1 MNNLSNSEQALN
13 QPSKL
18 SLDETI
24 FKGVVNTLYLALP
37 ASTIANSI
45 IGLSLVAILWG
56 VIDTVLLISWLSVLL
71 VISFSRFI
79 LYTRYMKST
88 INNIEGLLYWDKLFY
103 FYLILTGLTW
113 SCVSIWLLPGDETA
127 VHYVPVL
134 ILIGISA
141 GAVTSLGFN
150 MRNITTYFLLLLVPL
165 FISEMMAGT
174 FLSYVVS
181 FLTIVFIILALS
193 NANRISKTLT
203 ENIALHY
210 KSESHTQDLIESRN
224 TAIAANSA
232 KTNFISMISH
242 ELRTPLNGILGFAQL
257 LKMSVQ
263 PPLNTEQDDQVN
275 GIFDS
280 GHHLLSLIEELL
292 DLSKIESHKLN
303 VTIIDVSLANV
314 VSESIAILNSVASE
328 YNIQISNNIENIYL
342 VKADEKRLKQ
352 VLINLISNAIKYNH
366 QNGKVTI
373 DVSKTDNNMI
383 RVSVSDNGDG
393 LTEEQQKEL
402 FKPFTRYNDTKEG
415 IGLGLYITQNLLEL
429 MHGNVGVESKFN
441 DGSTFWFELPL
452 ADSPR
457 SVS

>member
-1 MNNLSNSEQALN
+1 VNNLSDSEQAST
-13 QPSKL
+13 QSSRL

-24 FKGVVNTLYLALP
+24 FKGVVNTLYRALP
-37 ASTIANSI
+37 ASTIANSV
-45 IGLSLVAILWG
+45 IGLSLVAILWN
-56 VIDTVLLISWLSVLL
+56 VIDAILLISWLSVLL

-79 LYTRYMKST
+79 LYKRYMKST
-88 INNIEGLLYWDKLFY
+88 NKSIDALLSWDRLFY

-113 SCVSIWLLPGDETA
+113 ACVSIWLLPGDETA
-127 VHYVPVL
+127 VHYVPAL

-150 MRNITTYFLLLLVPL
+150 MRYITTYFLLLLVPL

-181 FLTIVFIILALS
+181 FLTIIFIILALS
-193 NANRISKTLT
+193 NASRISKTLK

-210 KSESHTQDLIESRN
+210 ESESHTQDLIESRN
-224 TAIAANSA
+224 TAVAANSA
-232 KTNFISMISH
+232 KTSFISMISH

-257 LKMSVQ
+257 LKMSDQ
-263 PPLNTEQDDQVN
+263 PPLNTEQDDQVK

-303 VTIIDVSLANV
+303 VSINDVSLANV
-314 VSESIAILNSVASE
+314 ISESVAILSPVASE
-328 YNIQISNNIENIYL
+328 YMITIVNNVENIYL

-366 QNGKVTI
+366 ENGKVTI
-373 DVSKTDNNMI
+373 DVSETDNNVI
-383 RVSVSDNGDG
+383 RVSISDNGDG

-415 IGLGLYITQNLLEL
+415 IGLGLYITQNLVEL
-429 MHGNVGVESKFN
+429 MHGNVGVESIFKE
-441 DGSTFWFELPL
+441 GSTFWFELPL
-452 ADSPR
+452 AEENE
-457 SVS
+457 